1 MVKKIVIDQGHGYGT
16 EHNRGGV
23 LFNEGDQNYRFG
35 VLLKKKIEEYEGVN
49 VVLTRNNI
57 KENPSLSARAKMGI
71 GADLFIST
79 HTNAADSTVR
89 GMEIFRSKNNVSNVL
104 LNRIQAMGVKTLGTK
119 DRGVKYRSY
128 NGGDYWGVFNWG
140 NNARVKMLIEWVF
153 HTNKEDSQVY
163 LKKQDELATN
173 TARLIA
179 EYYELKK
186 KNTVTIPET
195 NSNEAIYSVQ
205 LGAFQNEKNAETLLD
220 SLNAKGF
227 KGIIVKDEFA
237 GFYEVIARVELAI
250 RKEPTTNSN
259 KIGGLKA
266 GEVVAIEKI
275 NGNWAKLRGRDGY
288 VGIKYLKKK

>member
-35 VLLKKKIEEYEGVN
+35 VLLKKKIEEYKDVN

-79 HTNAADSTVR
+79 HTNAAGSTVR

-119 DRGVKYRSY
+119 DRGVKYKSY

-153 HTNKEDSQVY
+153 HTNKEDSKVY
-163 LKKQDELATN
+163 LDKQDELATK
-173 TARLIA
+173 TAKLIA
-179 EYYELKK
+179 EYYGLKK
-186 KNTVTIPET
+186 KSSVVIPSTDSKEY
-195 NSNEAIYSVQ
+195 IYSVQ
-205 LGAFQNEKNAETLLD
+205 LGAFEQEKNAEILLD
-220 SLNAKGF
+220 SLTAKGF
-227 KGIIVKDEFA
+227 KGIIVKDAFA
-237 GFYEVIARVELAI
+237 GFYKVNVRVELAI
-250 RKEPTTNSN
+250 RKEPTTKSD
-259 KIGGLKA
+259 KIGGLKD
-266 GEVVAIEKI
+266 GEVVAIESI
-275 NGNWAKLRGRDGY
+275 TGNWAKLRGRDGY
-288 VGIKYLKKK
+288 VGYKYLTKQ